1 MNGPFFVSFDGPKAT
16 GKSTVLEAVAAALKE
31 DGRYRVVSLCEK
43 ELDPFRGE
51 TLELIKELAARPSRN
66 LESLVCERMAAGRSW
81 ITKNIVRDQA
91 AGSVVL
97 IDRWYPSDAA
107 FRRIIPF
114 ADILAMNLDHQVQ
127 IPDLHVAIITAPEI
141 SWRRAEARAKGL
153 SSVVINTKEDHVNC
167 TEAFNLVAAQ
177 QNWFSCR
184 NEGSVAEATL
194 QITTLIQKRL
204 QALGLPG

>member
-1 MNGPFFVSFDGPKAT
+1 
-16 GKSTVLEAVAAALKE
+16 
-31 DGRYRVVSLCEK
+31 
-43 ELDPFRGE
+43 
-51 TLELIKELAARPSRN
+51 
-66 LESLVCERMAAGRSW
+66 
-81 ITKNIVRDQA
+81 
-91 AGSVVL
+91 
-97 IDRWYPSDAA
+97 
-107 FRRIIPF
+107 
-114 ADILAMNLDHQVQ
+114 MNLDHQVQ
-127 IPDLHVAIITAPEI
+127 IPDLHVAIVTAPEI

-167 TEAFNLVAAQ
+167 TEAFNLVVAQ